1 MQAYL
6 VHIGSG
12 VLASKYAQSSHQGV
26 NCMKLG
32 ISIYILHLH
41 LHILYFN
48 VGQVIHSV
56 WSKNFTITQFSS
68 WQKRSSRKFCRILPC
83 GLMWNSFTTLKINA
97 SKSLK
102 DKVNYPNWPT
112 NLYKLYRFNI
122 TNWLI
127 KNIQLFLIAPIYSH
141 RIWQNFVENKT
152 IEDK

>member
-41 LHILYFN
+41 ILYFN

-56 WSKNFTITQFSS
+56 
-68 WQKRSSRKFCRILPC
+68 
-83 GLMWNSFTTLKINA
+83 
-97 SKSLK
+97 
-102 DKVNYPNWPT
+102 
-112 NLYKLYRFNI
+112 
-122 TNWLI
+122 
-127 KNIQLFLIAPIYSH
+127 
-141 RIWQNFVENKT
+141 
-152 IEDK
+152 